1 MARAAPATDRTVAV
15 LNFMAA
21 HPDTWFSL
29 SDLARRLGLP
39 KATLHAQVN
48 ALSEA
53 GYLLRH
59 PVDKSY
65 SLGPALIAVGNAAA
79 SRQYEVVDFARDE
92 MRRLADDLDIQ
103 VVASAQIGDEMV
115 LLARAGETLP
125 VGMSVQIGARIPLVP
140 PLGTVFMA
148 WSSPAEIDAWLR
160 RVGPNA
166 SDEEL
171 DRYRQAIAAVRQR
184 GYSIGLD
191 ATARTQLARALPDRG
206 RMGEAIEALGH
217 EEYVLLELQHAA
229 SYRLSIVGA
238 PVFGAD
244 GSVVLALSLF
254 GFPAASLTA
263 EEVPRYGDRLLQA
276 TDAVSRAIHGRRP
289 AA

>member
-15 LNFMAA
+15 LNFMAV

-29 SDLARRLGLP
+29 SDLARRLDLP

-48 ALSEA
+48 ALSIA

-59 PVDKSY
+59 PADKTY

-79 SRQYEVVDFARDE
+79 SRQYEVVEFARDE
-92 MRRLADDLDIQ
+92 MRRLADDLDVQ
-103 VVASAQIGDEMV
+103 VVASAAIADEMV

-140 PLGTVFMA
+140 PLGTVFLA
-148 WSSPAEIDAWLR
+148 WSTPAEIDAWLR
-160 RVGPNA
+160 RVGPGTTEA
-166 SDEEL
+166 EL
-171 DRYRQAIAAVRQR
+171 ERYRQAVAAVRSR
-184 GYSIGLD
+184 GYSLGLD
-191 ATARTQLARALPDRG
+191 PSARTQLARALPDRNAV
-206 RMGEAIEALGH
+206 GEAIEALGH
-217 EEYVLLELQHAA
+217 EEYVLLELEHAA

-244 GSVVLALSLF
+244 GTVVLALSLF
-254 GFPAASLTA
+254 GFPASLTA
-263 EEVPRYGDRLLQA
+263 EEVPRYGNRLLQA